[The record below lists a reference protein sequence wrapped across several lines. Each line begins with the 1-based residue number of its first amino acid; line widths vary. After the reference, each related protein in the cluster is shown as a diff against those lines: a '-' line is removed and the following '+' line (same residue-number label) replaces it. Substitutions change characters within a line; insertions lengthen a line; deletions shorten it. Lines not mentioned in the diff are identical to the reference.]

1 MAGGA
6 EGGMRAILAAVLC
19 LLIGVGPV
27 WATEAG
33 LPAADLSTVR
43 VLDLRT
49 AQAVALAA
57 NPNMAAARARVEQ
70 ARARVEQAAA
80 AWWPSLDLS
89 SGGSRQRLA
98 ESGTQFDPAMAAL
111 LAGSTDRTL
120 EVYTAG
126 LQATW
131 VLFDGFYRRFK
142 RLQAEYDEQ
151 SAAAGLAD
159 SRRLLISGV
168 AEAFLNAQ
176 LAQTNTDIYRADE
189 TFYLRQLEDAENRYN
204 VGAGPWGDILNIK
217 VQLNAARTGLL
228 RSQREFEAAGYGL
241 AALMGLVEARLPEG
255 VRLQKQDQ
263 GADPP
268 ASAEDVDTLIQEA
281 RAMRPDIRRLE
292 TLVLGAEAA
301 SGMAKAPFYPRVQ
314 AVGAVEGA
322 REGDPG
328 LSDENFGNTL
338 GVQLAWNLYAGGA
351 DRARLTEARQARRE
365 AVATLAGLRNE
376 VAGEIRRDL
385 ALLASAAEQ
394 VRLQRETVAL
404 VEENRELA
412 QNEYE
417 AGESPLIRLNEAQRD
432 LVATYGRLALALAAR
447 DLAAQRLL
455 AATGRNLAG
464 FDKPTG
470 ERP

>member
-1 MAGGA
+1 
-6 EGGMRAILAAVLC
+6 MRFLLAAVLS
-19 LLIGVGPV
+19 LVLGVGPV
-27 WATEAG
+27 WASGEG
-33 LPAADLSTVR
+33 LPAADLATVR
-43 VLDLRT
+43 VLDLHT
-49 AQAVALAA
+49 AQSIALAA

-80 AWWPSLDLS
+80 ASWPSLDLS
-89 SGGSRQRLA
+89 GGGSRQRLA
-98 ESGTQFDPAMAAL
+98 ESGTRLDPAMAAL
-111 LAGSTDRTL
+111 LGGSTDRTL
-120 EVYTAG
+120 EVYSAG

-159 SRRLLISGV
+159 SRRLLVGAV
-168 AEAFLNAQ
+168 AEAFVNTQ

-204 VGAGPWGDILNIK
+204 VGSGPWGDILNIK
-217 VQLNAARTGLL
+217 VQLNAARTGVL
-228 RSQREFEAAGYGL
+228 RSQREFEASGYGL
-241 AALMGLVEARLPEG
+241 AALMGLAEARFPDGL
-255 VRLQKQDQ
+255 RLQAQDRQ
-263 GADPP
+263 EDPP
-268 ASAEDVDTLIQEA
+268 APQEDADTLIREA
-281 RAMRPDIRRLE
+281 RAARPDIRRLE
-292 TLVLGAEAA
+292 SVVRGAEAA
-301 SGMAKAPFYPRVQ
+301 TGMARAPFYPRVQ

-328 LSDENFGNTL
+328 LDDENFGNTV

-351 DRARLTEARQARRE
+351 DRARVTEARQARRE
-365 AVATLAGLRNE
+365 AAYTLAGLRNE

-404 VEENRELA
+404 VEENRQLA

-464 FDKPTG
+464 FDAPAG

>member
-1 MAGGA
+1 
-6 EGGMRAILAAVLC
+6 MRFLLAAILSLVL
-19 LLIGVGPV
+19 GVGPV
-27 WATEAG
+27 WASGEG
-33 LPAADLSTVR
+33 LPAADLATVR
-43 VLDLRT
+43 VLDLHT
-49 AQAVALAA
+49 AQAIALAA
-57 NPNMAAARARVEQ
+57 NPNMAASRARVEQ

-89 SGGSRQRLA
+89 GGGSRQRLA
-98 ESGTQFDPAMAAL
+98 ESGTRFDPAMAAL
-111 LAGSTDRTL
+111 LGGSTDRTL

-159 SRRLLISGV
+159 SRRLLVGAV
-168 AEAFLNAQ
+168 AEAFVNTQ

-217 VQLNAARTGLL
+217 VQLNAARTGVL
-228 RSQREFEAAGYGL
+228 RSQREFEASGYGL
-241 AALMGLVEARLPEG
+241 AALMGLAEARFPDGL
-255 VRLQKQDQ
+255 RLQAQDRQ
-263 GADPP
+263 EDPP
-268 ASAEDVDTLIQEA
+268 APQEDADTLIREA
-281 RAMRPDIRRLE
+281 RAARPDIRRLE
-292 TLVLGAEAA
+292 SVVRGAEAA
-301 SGMAKAPFYPRVQ
+301 TGMARAPFYPRVQ

-328 LSDENFGNTL
+328 LDDENFGNTV

-351 DRARLTEARQARRE
+351 DRARVTEARQARRE
-365 AVATLAGLRNE
+365 AAYTLAGLRNE

-464 FDKPTG
+464 FDASAG

>member
-1 MAGGA
+1 
-6 EGGMRAILAAVLC
+6 MRFLLAAVLS
-19 LLIGVGPV
+19 LVLGVGPV
-27 WATEAG
+27 WASGEG
-33 LPAADLSTVR
+33 LPAADLATVR
-43 VLDLRT
+43 VLDLHT
-49 AQAVALAA
+49 AQSIALAA
-57 NPNMAAARARVEQ
+57 NPNMAASRARVEQ

-89 SGGSRQRLA
+89 GGGSRQRLA
-98 ESGTQFDPAMAAL
+98 ESGTRFDPAMAAL
-111 LAGSTDRTL
+111 LGGSTDRTL
-120 EVYTAG
+120 EVYNAG

-159 SRRLLISGV
+159 SRRLLVGAV
-168 AEAFLNAQ
+168 AEAFVNTQ

-217 VQLNAARTGLL
+217 VQLNAARTGVL
-228 RSQREFEAAGYGL
+228 RSQREFEASGYGL
-241 AALMGLVEARLPEG
+241 AALMGLAEARFPDGL
-255 VRLQKQDQ
+255 RLQAQDRQ
-263 GADPP
+263 EDPP
-268 ASAEDVDTLIQEA
+268 APQEDADTLIREA
-281 RAMRPDIRRLE
+281 RAARPDIRRLE
-292 TLVLGAEAA
+292 SVVRGAEAA
-301 SGMAKAPFYPRVQ
+301 TGMARAPFYPRVQ

-328 LSDENFGNTL
+328 LDDENFGNTV

-351 DRARLTEARQARRE
+351 DRARVTEARQARRE
-365 AVATLAGLRNE
+365 AAYTLAGLRNE

-404 VEENRELA
+404 VEENRQLA

-464 FDKPTG
+464 FDAPAG

>member
-1 MAGGA
+1 
-6 EGGMRAILAAVLC
+6 MRFLLAAVLS
-19 LLIGVGPV
+19 LVLGAGPL
-27 WATEAG
+27 WASGEG
-33 LPAADLSTVR
+33 LPAADLAAVR
-43 VLDLRT
+43 VLDLHT

-57 NPNMAAARARVEQ
+57 NPNMAASRARVEQ

-89 SGGSRQRLA
+89 GGGSRQRLA
-98 ESGTQFDPAMAAL
+98 ESGTRFDPAMAAL
-111 LAGSTDRTL
+111 LGGSTDRTL
-120 EVYTAG
+120 EVYSAG

-131 VLFDGFYRRFK
+131 VLFDGFFRRFK

-159 SRRLLISGV
+159 SRRLLVGAV
-168 AEAFLNAQ
+168 AEAFVNTQ

-217 VQLNAARTGLL
+217 VQLNAARTGVL
-228 RSQREFEAAGYGL
+228 RSQREFEASGYGL
-241 AALMGLVEARLPEG
+241 AALMGLAEARFPDGLRLQAQDRQADPAAPEG
-255 VRLQKQDQ
+255 D
-263 GADPP
+263 A
-268 ASAEDVDTLIQEA
+268 DTLIREA
-281 RAMRPDIRRLE
+281 RAVRPDIRRLE
-292 TLVLGAEAA
+292 SVVRGAEAA
-301 SGMAKAPFYPRVQ
+301 TGMARAPFYPRVQ

-328 LSDENFGNTL
+328 LDDENFGNTV

-351 DRARLTEARQARRE
+351 DRARVTEARQARRE
-365 AVATLAGLRNE
+365 AAYTLAGLRNE

-404 VEENRELA
+404 VEENRQLA

-464 FDKPTG
+464 FDAPAG

>member
-1 MAGGA
+1 
-6 EGGMRAILAAVLC
+6 MRFLLAAVLS
-19 LLIGVGPV
+19 LVLGAGPL
-27 WATEAG
+27 WASGEG
-33 LPAADLSTVR
+33 LPAADLAAVR
-43 VLDLRT
+43 VLDLHT

-57 NPNMAAARARVEQ
+57 NPNMAASRARVEQ

-89 SGGSRQRLA
+89 GGGSRQRLA
-98 ESGTQFDPAMAAL
+98 ESGTRLDPAMAAL
-111 LAGSTDRTL
+111 LGGSTDRTL

-159 SRRLLISGV
+159 SRRLLVGAV
-168 AEAFLNAQ
+168 AEAFVNTQ

-217 VQLNAARTGLL
+217 VQLNAARTGVL
-228 RSQREFEAAGYGL
+228 RSQREFEASGYGL
-241 AALMGLVEARLPEG
+241 AALMGLAEARFPDGL
-255 VRLQKQDQ
+255 RLQAQDRQ
-263 GADPP
+263 EDPP
-268 ASAEDVDTLIQEA
+268 APQEDADTLIREA
-281 RAMRPDIRRLE
+281 RAARPDIRRLE
-292 TLVLGAEAA
+292 SVVRGAEAA
-301 SGMAKAPFYPRVQ
+301 TGMARAPFYPRVQ

-328 LSDENFGNTL
+328 LDDENFGNTV

-351 DRARLTEARQARRE
+351 DRARVTEARQARRE
-365 AVATLAGLRNE
+365 AAYTLAGLRNE

-404 VEENRELA
+404 VEENRQLA

-464 FDKPTG
+464 FDASAG

>member
-1 MAGGA
+1 
-6 EGGMRAILAAVLC
+6 MRFLLAAVLS
-19 LLIGVGPV
+19 LVLGAGPL
-27 WATEAG
+27 WASGEG
-33 LPAADLSTVR
+33 LPAADLAAVR
-43 VLDLRT
+43 VLDLHT

-57 NPNMAAARARVEQ
+57 NPNMAASRARVEQ

-89 SGGSRQRLA
+89 GGGSRQRLA
-98 ESGTQFDPAMAAL
+98 ESGTRFDPAMAAL
-111 LAGSTDRTL
+111 LGGSTDRTL
-120 EVYTAG
+120 EVYSAG

-131 VLFDGFYRRFK
+131 VLFDGFFRRFK

-159 SRRLLISGV
+159 SRRLLVGAV
-168 AEAFLNAQ
+168 AEAFVNTQ
-176 LAQTNTDIYRADE
+176 LAQTNNDIYRADE

-217 VQLNAARTGLL
+217 VQLNAARTGVL
-228 RSQREFEAAGYGL
+228 RSQREFEASGYGL
-241 AALMGLVEARLPEG
+241 AALMGLAEARFPDGLRLQAQDRQADPAAPEG
-255 VRLQKQDQ
+255 D
-263 GADPP
+263 A
-268 ASAEDVDTLIQEA
+268 DTLIREA
-281 RAMRPDIRRLE
+281 RAVRPDIRRLE
-292 TLVLGAEAA
+292 SVVRGAEAA
-301 SGMAKAPFYPRVQ
+301 AGMAKAPFYPRVQ

-328 LSDENFGNTL
+328 LDDENFGNTV
-338 GVQLAWNLYAGGA
+338 GVQMAWNLYAGGA
-351 DRARLTEARQARRE
+351 DRARLAEARQARRE
-365 AVATLAGLRNE
+365 AAYTLAGLRNE

-404 VEENRELA
+404 VEENRQLA

-464 FDKPTG
+464 FDAPVG

>member
-1 MAGGA
+1 
-6 EGGMRAILAAVLC
+6 MRFLLAAVLS
-19 LLIGVGPV
+19 LVLGVGPV
-27 WATEAG
+27 WASGEG
-33 LPAADLSTVR
+33 LPAADLATVR
-43 VLDLRT
+43 VLDLHT
-49 AQAVALAA
+49 AQAIALAA
-57 NPNMAAARARVEQ
+57 NPNMAASRARVEQ

-89 SGGSRQRLA
+89 GGGSRQRLA
-98 ESGTQFDPAMAAL
+98 ESGTRLDPAMAAL
-111 LAGSTDRTL
+111 LGGSTDRTL
-120 EVYTAG
+120 EVYNAG

-159 SRRLLISGV
+159 SRRLLVGAV
-168 AEAFLNAQ
+168 AEAFVNTQ

-217 VQLNAARTGLL
+217 VQLNAARTGVL
-228 RSQREFEAAGYGL
+228 RSQREFEASGYGL
-241 AALMGLVEARLPEG
+241 AALMGLAEARFPDGL
-255 VRLQKQDQ
+255 RLQAQDRQ
-263 GADPP
+263 EDPP
-268 ASAEDVDTLIQEA
+268 APQEDADTLIREA
-281 RAMRPDIRRLE
+281 RAARPDIRRLE
-292 TLVLGAEAA
+292 SVVRGAEAA
-301 SGMAKAPFYPRVQ
+301 TGMARAPFYPRVQ

-328 LSDENFGNTL
+328 LDDENFGNTV

-351 DRARLTEARQARRE
+351 DRARVTEARQARRE
-365 AVATLAGLRNE
+365 AAYTLAGLRNE

-404 VEENRELA
+404 VEENRQLA

-464 FDKPTG
+464 FDAPAG